1 MPSLFP
7 GIDPYLEAQGYWG
20 DFHPRFVTY
29 LCDALNEIL
38 PETYVAQ
45 LGEQVR
51 LVDLA
56 PRESR
61 RIIPDVAILG
71 GERKPGPRAARAKPA
86 GETLTRE
93 PVAIPLPSVATEVR
107 DVWIEILRLPK
118 KSPVSVIEVLS
129 PTNKTGDGFAECRLK
144 RGKLIRRKVH
154 LIEFDFLLAGSR
166 LPMDRELPAGD
177 YYAMVARASAAP
189 IATSTPGRSGI
200 AYRQSRSRFW
210 RRIPTLHSTWAGSS
224 PRLMNGGVMAA

>member
-1 MPSLFP
+1 MPLTRS
-7 GIDPYLEAQGYWG
+7 
-20 DFHPRFVTY
+20 
-29 LCDALNEIL
+29 C
-38 PETYVAQ
+38 
-45 LGEQVR
+45 
-51 LVDLA
+51 
-56 PRESR
+56 
-61 RIIPDVAILG
+61 
-71 GERKPGPRAARAKPA
+71 RKPTWPSSENRFAWWISHHGNPVASSPTWRSSGGAEARPTRGEVAKPA

-177 YYAMVARASAAP
+177 LLRHGRAGRAAP

-210 RRIPTLHSTWAGSS
+210 HGSRHCTR
-224 PRLMNGGVMAA
+224 PGRGLRHGL